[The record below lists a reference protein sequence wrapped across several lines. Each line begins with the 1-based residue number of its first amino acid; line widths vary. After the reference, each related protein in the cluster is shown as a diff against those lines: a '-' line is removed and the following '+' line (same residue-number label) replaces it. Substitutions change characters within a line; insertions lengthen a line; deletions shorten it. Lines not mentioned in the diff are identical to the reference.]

1 MNGDGFVDIVSL
13 DAGEQ
18 MCEILTLSEQSKLLY
33 ATGFKVFESKLFT
46 GGEQEEQEPSQAVI
60 ADVTG
65 DGAADLLLL
74 AHDRV
79 LIYPQAT
86 APPRN

>member
-1 MNGDGFVDIVSL
+1 MCSGGD
-13 DAGEQ
+13 ARE
-18 MCEILTLSEQSKLLY
+18 Y
-33 ATGFKVFESKLFT
+33 
-46 GGEQEEQEPSQAVI
+46 EPSQAII

-79 LIYPQAT
+79 LIYPPMTAEKPQAN
-86 APPRN
+86 RK